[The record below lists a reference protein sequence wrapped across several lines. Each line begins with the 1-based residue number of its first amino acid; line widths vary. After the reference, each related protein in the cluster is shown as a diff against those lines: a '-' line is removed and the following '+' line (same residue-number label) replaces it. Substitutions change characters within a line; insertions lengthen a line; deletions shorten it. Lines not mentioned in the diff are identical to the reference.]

1 MARGRRTTT
10 GRQKIE
16 IRPIESEDARQ
27 VCFSKRRVGLFKK
40 ASELTILCGAEAA
53 AVVFSPAG
61 KAFSFGNPSVEAI
74 FERFDPIGMVAG
86 GGGAGAGGGA
96 GEDINQLVAD
106 LNCQHDELTARLDAE
121 KANKDQADAAMAMA
135 KERSAPSPV
144 AAWLEGYVR
153 DKEEEELMEFEAAL
167 EVMLARANQELQ
179 DALNHSRDMAA
190 KARSNMVPV
199 TAPQQQPLGM
209 GAAGNGGFDFDAGS
223 SISSAN
229 NGAEMDMQMQ
239 LMMTMTPPPP
249 VLELDD
255 MEIEMLLQGFDF
267 TP

>member
-1 MARGRRTTT
+1 MARGRTTT

-16 IRPIESEDARQ
+16 IRPIEDEDALQ

-86 GGGAGAGGGA
+86 GGGAGAGA

-106 LNCQHDELTARLDAE
+106 LNRQHDELSARLDAE
-121 KANKDQADAAMAMA
+121 KANKERADAAMAMA

-167 EVMLARANQELQ
+167 EVMQARANQELQ
-179 DALNHSRDMAA
+179 GALNHGRNMAA
-190 KARSNMVPV
+190 KTRSNMVPV
-199 TAPQQQPLGM
+199 MAPQQQPLGM
-209 GAAGNGGFDFDAGS
+209 GAAGNSGFDFDAGS
-223 SISSAN
+223 SSSAN
-229 NGAEMDMQMQ
+229 NGAEMDMQMD
-239 LMMTMTPPPP
+239 LMMAMTPPPP
-249 VLELDD
+249 VFDLDD
-255 MEIEMLLQGFDF
+255 MEVEMLLQGFDF
-267 TP
+267 AP

>member
-1 MARGRRTTT
+1 
-10 GRQKIE
+10 
-16 IRPIESEDARQ
+16 
-27 VCFSKRRVGLFKK
+27 
-40 ASELTILCGAEAA
+40 
-53 AVVFSPAG
+53 
-61 KAFSFGNPSVEAI
+61 
-74 FERFDPIGMVAG
+74 
-86 GGGAGAGGGA
+86 
-96 GEDINQLVAD
+96 VAD
-106 LNCQHDELTARLDAE
+106 LNRQHDELSARLDAE
-121 KANKDQADAAMAMA
+121 KASKESADAAMATA
-135 KERSAPSPV
+135 KARSAPSPV

-167 EVMLARANQELQ
+167 EVMQARANQELQ

-223 SISSAN
+223 SSSSAN

>member
-1 MARGRRTTT
+1 MARGRTTT

-16 IRPIESEDARQ
+16 IRPIEDEDARQ

-74 FERFDPIGMVAG
+74 FERFDPSGMVAG
-86 GGGAGAGGGA
+86 GGGAGAGAGA
-96 GEDINQLVAD
+96 GEDIDQLVAD
-106 LNCQHDELTARLDAE
+106 LNRQHDELTARLDAE
-121 KANKDQADAAMAMA
+121 KANKETADAAMEMA

-167 EVMLARANQELQ
+167 EVMQARANQELQ
-179 DALNHSRDMAA
+179 DALNHGRDKAA
-190 KARSNMVPV
+190 KTRSNMVPV
-199 TAPQQQPLGM
+199 TAPQQQPLDM
-209 GAAGNGGFDFDAGS
+209 GAAGIGGFDFDAGS
-223 SISSAN
+223 SSSAN
-229 NGAEMDMQMQ
+229 NGAEMDMQ
-239 LMMTMTPPPP
+239 LMMAMTPPPP
-249 VLELDD
+249 VFDLDD
-255 MEIEMLLQGFDF
+255 MDIEMLLQEFDF

>member
-61 KAFSFGNPSVEAI
+61 KAFSFGNPSVEAV
-74 FERFDPIGMVAG
+74 FERFDPVGTVVA
-86 GGGAGAGGGA
+86 GGAGAG
-96 GEDINQLVAD
+96 EDIDRLVAD
-106 LNCQHDELTARLDAE
+106 LNRQHDELSARLDAE
-121 KANKDQADAAMAMA
+121 KASKESADAAMATA
-135 KERSAPSPV
+135 KARSAPSPV

-179 DALNHSRDMAA
+179 DALNHGRDMAA
-190 KARSNMVPV
+190 KTRSNMVPV

-209 GAAGNGGFDFDAGS
+209 AAAGNGGFHFDAGS
-223 SISSAN
+223 SSSSAN
-229 NGAEMDMQMQ
+229 NGAEMDMEMQ

>member
-1 MARGRRTTT
+1 MARGRTTT

-16 IRPIESEDARQ
+16 IRPIEDEDARQ

-86 GGGAGAGGGA
+86 GGGAGAVAGA

-106 LNCQHDELTARLDAE
+106 LNRQHDELSARLDAE
-121 KANKDQADAAMAMA
+121 KANKESADAAMATA

-167 EVMLARANQELQ
+167 EVMQARANQELQ
-179 DALNHSRDMAA
+179 DALNHGRDMAA
-190 KARSNMVPV
+190 KTRSNMVPV
-199 TAPQQQPLGM
+199 TAPQQQPLDM

-223 SISSAN
+223 SSSAN
-229 NGAEMDMQMQ
+229 NGAEMDMQME
-239 LMMTMTPPPP
+239 LMMAMTPPPP

>member
-1 MARGRRTTT
+1 MARGRTTT

-16 IRPIESEDARQ
+16 IRPIEDEDARQ

-74 FERFDPIGMVAG
+74 FERFDPSGMVAG
-86 GGGAGAGGGA
+86 GGGAGGGA

-106 LNCQHDELTARLDAE
+106 LNRQHDELSARLDAE
-121 KANKDQADAAMAMA
+121 KASKESADAAMATA
-135 KERSAPSPV
+135 KARSAPSPV

-167 EVMLARANQELQ
+167 EVMQARANQELQ
-179 DALNHSRDMAA
+179 DALNRGRDMAA
-190 KARSNMVPV
+190 KTRSNMVPAV
-199 TAPQQQPLGM
+199 TAPQQQQPLGM

-223 SISSAN
+223 SSAN
-229 NGAEMDMQMQ
+229 DGAEMDMQMQ
-239 LMMTMTPPPP
+239 LMMAMTPPPP
-249 VLELDD
+249 VLDLDD